1 MDTLKID
8 LTMEQWV
15 EVLGAIAYTL
25 ARRGGR
31 RGDGLRGAEIAIG
44 FQMKSLLE
52 EDATLGEASQTR

>member
-1 MDTLKID
+1 MDIMKID
-8 LTMEQWV
+8 LSMEQWV

-31 RGDGLRGAEIAIG
+31 RGDGLRGAEIAIV
-44 FQMKSLLE
+44 FQLRSLLE